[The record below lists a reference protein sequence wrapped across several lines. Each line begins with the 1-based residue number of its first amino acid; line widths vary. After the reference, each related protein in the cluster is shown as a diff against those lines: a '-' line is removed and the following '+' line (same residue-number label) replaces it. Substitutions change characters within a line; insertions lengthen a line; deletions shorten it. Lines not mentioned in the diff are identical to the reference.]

1 MRAPQS
7 HSSGPARRAAVRAAV
22 AAPAAVAAAV
32 LALSACT
39 AGTPAASPS
48 AGDLPQGGETV
59 ELDPAEFSADIDH
72 PYWPMEPGTQWEY
85 RELDGDGETLRV
97 VVTATTD
104 TREIANGVT
113 ARVVRDT
120 VYQGDEIVEDT
131 FDWYA
136 QRDDGSV
143 WYLGE
148 DTAEFEDGEIAT
160 TEGSFEAGVDGAQAG
175 VLLPADP
182 KPGQSYRQEY
192 LEGEAEDEGEVLR
205 VGERAEAP
213 YGAYDDVLVTRDTNA
228 LEPDVVEYKFYARD
242 LGPLLALDVAGGSGR
257 EELVDV
263 RTVPDG
269 TGTGPLGDP
278 G

>member
-1 MRAPQS
+1 MG
-7 HSSGPARRAAVRAAV
+7 SGNAERRSTRMCGPTPSVV
-22 AAPAAVAAAV
+22 V
-32 LALSACT
+32 LAIGALALAACT
-39 AGTPAASPS
+39 GAPTVDGSS
-48 AGDLPQGGETV
+48 ELPQGGEAV
-59 ELDPAEFSADIDH
+59 ELDPDEFSAEIDH
-72 PYWPMEPGTQWEY
+72 PYWPMTPGTQWEY
-85 RELDGDGETLRV
+85 REIDADGEELRV
-97 VVTATTD
+97 VVTATID
-104 TREIANGVT
+104 TREIANGIT

-120 VYQGDEIVEDT
+120 VYRSHEIVEDT

-148 DTAEFEDGEIAT
+148 DTAEFEGGEVAT

-192 LEGEAEDEGEVLR
+192 LKGEAEDVGEVLR
-205 VGERAEAP
+205 VGDRAEAP
-213 YGAYDDVLVTRDTNA
+213 YGAFDDVLVTRDTNA
-228 LEPDVVEYKFYARD
+228 LEPEVVEYKFYARD
-242 LGPLLALDVAGGSGR
+242 VGPLLALDVAGGSGR
-257 EELVDV
+257 EELIEM

>member
-1 MRAPQS
+1 MRSRDP
-7 HSSGPARRAAVRAAV
+7 RRRGIRHPTTGVAVVAV
-22 AAPAAVAAAV
+22 VAG
-32 LALSACT
+32 LALAACT
-39 AGTPAASPS
+39 GPPS
-48 AGDLPQGGETV
+48 ADQPAGGSSALPQGDQTV
-59 ELDPAEFSADIDH
+59 ELDPAEFTAEIDH
-72 PYWPMEPGTQWEY
+72 PYWPMTPGTQWEY
-85 RELDGDGETLRV
+85 RELDGSGEELRV
-97 VVTATTD
+97 VVTATTE
-104 TREIANGVT
+104 TREIANGVV

-120 VYQGDEIVEDT
+120 VYSGDEIVEDT

-136 QRDDGSV
+136 QHDDGTV

-175 VLLPADP
+175 VLLPGDP
-182 KPGQSYRQEY
+182 EPGQSYRQEY
-192 LEGEAEDEGEVLR
+192 LAGEAEDVGEVLR

-213 YGAYDDVLVTRDTNA
+213 YGAFDDVLVTRDTNA
-228 LEPDVVEYKFYARD
+228 LEPEVVEYKFYARD
-242 LGPLLALDVAGGSGR
+242 VGPLLALDVAGGGGR
-257 EELVDV
+257 EELVEV

>member
-1 MRAPQS
+1 MGSRDPRGRG
-7 HSSGPARRAAVRAAV
+7 GPHRTTGAAV
-22 AAPAAVAAAV
+22 AVIGAA
-32 LALSACT
+32 LALAACT
-39 AGTPAASPS
+39 GQPS
-48 AGDLPQGGETV
+48 AEQPAGGSSALPQGDEQV
-59 ELDPAEFSADIDH
+59 ELDPAEFTADIDH
-72 PYWPMEPGTQWEY
+72 PYWPMTPGTQWEY
-85 RELDGDGETLRV
+85 RELDGDGEELRV
-97 VVTATTD
+97 VVTATNE
-104 TREIANGVT
+104 TREIANGVV

-120 VYQGDEIVEDT
+120 VYAGDEIVEDT

-136 QRDDGSV
+136 QHEDGTV

-148 DTAEFEDGEIAT
+148 DTAEFEDGEIAS

-175 VLLPADP
+175 VLLPGDP
-182 KPGQSYRQEY
+182 EPGQVYRQEY
-192 LEGEAEDEGEVLR
+192 LADEAEDVGEVLR
-205 VGERAEAP
+205 LGERAEAP

-228 LEPDVVEYKFYARD
+228 LEPEVVEYKFYARD
-242 LGPLLALDVAGGSGR
+242 LGPLLALDVAGGAGR